1 MYLCSV
7 EVKIERT
14 KATMT
19 ETNLTELWQR
29 CLTIIRDN
37 VSVTAFNTWFSN
49 TKPASYTGNVL
60 TIFVPSQFVYEY
72 IEEHYVDLLSSAIY
86 RIFGNTTQLNYRILT
101 DGQNHLTVDQK
112 SEKRPNNV
120 TPIEQKKSDNKT
132 PGNIAVATQDLD
144 PMLRSNYSFEN
155 FIEGL
160 SNKLPRTAAESI
172 ALNPGKTVFNPLF
185 LYGASGV
192 GKTHLANAVGLKVK
206 ELYPEKRVL
215 YVSAHLFKVQYTDSV
230 RKNTLND
237 FINFYQSIDVLI
249 IDDIQE
255 FVGVEKTQNTFFH
268 IFNHL
273 HQNGKQLIMTC
284 DRPPIMLQGIEERLI
299 TRFKWGLTAEIER
312 PNLALRR
319 SILMDK
325 VRRENINLDA
335 NVLEYIAEN
344 VTDSVREL
352 EGILISLMAHAT
364 IYGRDIDMTMAERI
378 ISKAVRIVEKEVTI
392 EEIVRGTCDYYHV
405 KEETIYTSSRKR
417 EIVLARQMAMFLT
430 HKLLPN
436 LSLAKIGQQIGSKD
450 HSTVL
455 HACRT
460 IEEQIGVDKAM
471 QLAIEDIEAKLK
483 KTR

>member
-1 MYLCSV
+1 MDEKQL
-7 EVKIERT
+7 I
-14 KATMT
+14 
-19 ETNLTELWQR
+19 ELWGK
-29 CLTIIRDN
+29 CLDIIRDN
-37 VSVTAFNTWFSN
+37 ILSKTAFNTWFAN
-49 TKPASYTGNVL
+49 TTPASYANDVL

-86 RIFGNTTQLNYRILT
+86 RVFGNTTQLNYRVLT
-101 DGQNHLTVDQK
+101 DRQNQLTLDQQ
-112 SEKRPNNV
+112 SEKRPNV
-120 TPIEQKKSDNKT
+120 TRTEQKKSDNKT

-160 SNKLPRTAAESI
+160 SNKLPRTAAENI

-192 GKTHLANAVGLKVK
+192 GKTHLANAIGLKVK

-284 DRPPIMLQGIEERLI
+284 DRPPIMLQGIEDRLI

-312 PNLALRR
+312 PNLELRR
-319 SILMDK
+319 SILTDK
-325 VRRENINLDA
+325 VRRESINLA
-335 NVLEYIAEN
+335 PNVLEYIAEN

-352 EGILISLMAHAT
+352 EGILISLMAHST
-364 IYGRDIDMTMAERI
+364 IYGRDIDMTMAERV
-378 ISKAVRIVEKEVTI
+378 ISKAVRIVEKEVTV
-392 EEIVRGTCDYYHV
+392 EDIVRNTCDYYHV
-405 KEETIYTSSRKR
+405 KEDSIFTSSRKR
-417 EIVLARQMAMFLT
+417 DIVLARQMAMFLT

-460 IEEQIGVDKAM
+460 IEEQLGVDKAM

>member
-1 MYLCSV
+1 MGRFLSLILAIEAIFMLPAFLISFFGKEERSAAAFLFSMGIILLIAGLLALLCRKATRDFYAREGLICVGACWILMSV
-7 EVKIERT
+7 LGCLPFVLSGAIPNYIDALFEMEPKRTVKIQP
-14 KATMT
+14 T
-19 ETNLTELWQR
+19 E
-29 CLTIIRDN
+29 
-37 VSVTAFNTWFSN
+37 
-49 TKPASYTGNVL
+49 
-60 TIFVPSQFVYEY
+60 
-72 IEEHYVDLLSSAIY
+72 
-86 RIFGNTTQLNYRILT
+86 
-101 DGQNHLTVDQK
+101 QK
-112 SEKRPNNV
+112 SG
-120 TPIEQKKSDNKT
+120 NKT
-132 PGNIAVATQDLD
+132 PGNITIPAQDLD
-144 PMLRSNYSFEN
+144 PMLRSNYSFDN

-160 SNKLPRTAAESI
+160 SNKLPRAAAESI
-172 ALNPGKTVFNPLF
+172 AQKPGKTVFNPLF

-192 GKTHLANAVGLKVK
+192 GKTHLANAIGLKVK

-284 DRPPIMLQGIEERLI
+284 DRPPVMLQGIEERLI

-312 PNLALRR
+312 PNLDLRR
-319 SILMDK
+319 NILADK
-325 VRRENINLDA
+325 VRREGISVTP

-352 EGILISLMAHAT
+352 EGILISLMAHST
-364 IYGRDIDMTMAERI
+364 IYGRDIDLAMAERV
-378 ISKAVRIVEKEVTI
+378 ISKAVRVNEKEITV
-392 EEIVRGTCDYYHV
+392 EDIVHSTCEYYHI
-405 KEETIYTSSRKR
+405 KDESIYSSSRKR
-417 EIVLARQMAMFLT
+417 DIVLARQIAMYLT
-430 HKLLPN
+430 HKHLPN
-436 LSLAKIGQQIGSKD
+436 LSLARIGQQIGSKD

-460 IEEQIGVDKAM
+460 IEEQLEVDKAIEG
-471 QLAIEDIEAKLK
+471 AIEDIEVKIK
-483 KTR
+483 SR

>member
-1 MYLCSV
+1 
-7 EVKIERT
+7 
-14 KATMT
+14 MT
-19 ETNLTELWQR
+19 ETQLTELWGK
-29 CLTIIRDN
+29 CLDIIRDN
-37 VSVTAFNTWFSN
+37 LPSETAFNTWFAS
-49 TKPASYTGNVL
+49 TRPASYAGNVL
-60 TIFVPSQFVYEY
+60 TIYVPSQFVYEY
-72 IEEHYVDLLSSAIY
+72 IEEHYVNLLSAAIY
-86 RIFGNTTQLNYRILT
+86 RVFGNDTQLNYRVLVVADEKEPGMIEQPAT
-101 DGQNHLTVDQK
+101 PKRTVKIQPTEQK
-112 SEKRPNNV
+112 SG
-120 TPIEQKKSDNKT
+120 NKT
-132 PGNIAVATQDLD
+132 PGNITVPAQDLD
-144 PMLRSNYSFEN
+144 PMLRSNYSFDN

-160 SNKLPRTAAESI
+160 SNKLPRAAAESI
-172 ALNPGKTVFNPLF
+172 AQKPGKTVFNPLF

-192 GKTHLANAVGLKVK
+192 GKTHLANAIGLKVK

-284 DRPPIMLQGIEERLI
+284 DRPPVMLQGIEERLI

-312 PNLALRR
+312 PNLDLRR
-319 SILMDK
+319 NVLADK
-325 VRRENINLDA
+325 VRREGISVTP

-352 EGILISLMAHAT
+352 EGILISLMAHST
-364 IYGRDIDMTMAERI
+364 IYGRDIDLAMAERV
-378 ISKAVRIVEKEVTI
+378 ISKAVRVNEKEITV
-392 EEIVRGTCDYYHV
+392 EDIVHSTCEYYHI
-405 KEETIYTSSRKR
+405 KDESIYSSSRKR
-417 EIVLARQMAMFLT
+417 DIVLARQIAMYLT
-430 HKLLPN
+430 HKHLPN
-436 LSLAKIGQQIGSKD
+436 LSLARIGQQIGSKD

-460 IEEQIGVDKAM
+460 IEEQLEVDKAIEG
-471 QLAIEDIEAKLK
+471 AIEDIEVKIK
-483 KTR
+483 SR

>member
-1 MYLCSV
+1 MMN
-7 EVKIERT
+7 EN
-14 KATMT
+14 
-19 ETNLTELWQR
+19 NLNELWKR
-29 CLTIIRDN
+29 CLDIIADN
-37 VSVTAFNTWFSN
+37 VPATAFKTWFSN
-49 TKPASYTGNVL
+49 TKPASYAGNVL

-72 IEEHYVDLLSSAIY
+72 IEEHFVDLLSSAIY

-101 DGQNHLTVDQK
+101 DGQNQLTVDQE
-112 SEKRPNNV
+112 SVKRPSN
-120 TPIEQKKSDNKT
+120 TPQEQQKSTNQA
-132 PGNIAVATQDLD
+132 PSSIAVPVQDLD
-144 PMLRSNYSFEN
+144 PMLKSNYSFEN

-172 ALNPGKTVFNPLF
+172 ALKPGKTVFNPLF

-192 GKTHLANAVGLKVK
+192 GKTHLANAIGLKVK

-268 IFNHL
+268 LFNHL

-284 DRPPIMLQGIEERLI
+284 DRPPIMLQGIEDRLI

-312 PNLALRR
+312 PNLELRR
-319 SILMDK
+319 SILADK
-325 VRRENINLDA
+325 IRRESISLDP

-352 EGILISLMAHAT
+352 EGILISLMAHST
-364 IYGRDIDMTMAERI
+364 IYGRDIDMGMAERV
-378 ISKAVRIVEKEVTI
+378 ISKAVRIVEKVVTI
-392 EEIVRGTCDYYHV
+392 EDIVRSTCDYFHV
-405 KEETIYTSSRKR
+405 KEDTIFTSSRKR
-417 EIVLARQMAMFLT
+417 DIVLARQMAMFLT
-430 HKLLPN
+430 HKHLPN

-460 IEEQIGVDKAM
+460 IEEQLGVDKAV
-471 QLAIEDIEAKLK
+471 QLAIEDIEAKFK
-483 KTR
+483 ER

>member
-1 MYLCSV
+1 
-7 EVKIERT
+7 
-14 KATMT
+14 MT
-19 ETNLTELWQR
+19 ETQLTELWGK
-29 CLTIIRDN
+29 CLDIIRDN
-37 VSVTAFNTWFSN
+37 LPSETAFNTWFAS
-49 TKPASYTGNVL
+49 TRPASYAGNVL
-60 TIFVPSQFVYEY
+60 TIYVPSQFVYEY
-72 IEEHYVDLLSSAIY
+72 IEEHYVNLLSAAIY
-86 RIFGNTTQLNYRILT
+86 RVFGNDTQLNYRVLVVADEKEPGMIEQPAT
-101 DGQNHLTVDQK
+101 PKRTVKIQPTEQK
-112 SEKRPNNV
+112 SG
-120 TPIEQKKSDNKT
+120 NKT
-132 PGNIAVATQDLD
+132 PGNITVPAQDLD
-144 PMLRSNYSFEN
+144 PMLRSNYSFDN

-160 SNKLPRTAAESI
+160 SNKLPRAAAESI
-172 ALNPGKTVFNPLF
+172 AQKPGKTVFNPLF

-192 GKTHLANAVGLKVK
+192 GKTHLANAIGLKVK

-284 DRPPIMLQGIEERLI
+284 DRPPVMLQGIEDRLI

-312 PNLALRR
+312 PNLELRR
-319 SILMDK
+319 NILADK
-325 VRRENINLDA
+325 VRREGISLSP

-352 EGILISLMAHAT
+352 EGILISLMAHST
-364 IYGRDIDMTMAERI
+364 IYGRDIDLAMAERV
-378 ISKAVRIVEKEVTI
+378 ISKAVRVNEKEITV
-392 EEIVRGTCDYYHV
+392 EDIVHSTCEYYHI
-405 KEETIYTSSRKR
+405 KDESIYSSSRKR
-417 EIVLARQMAMFLT
+417 DIVLARQIAMYLT
-430 HKLLPN
+430 HKHLPN
-436 LSLAKIGQQIGSKD
+436 LSLARIGQQIGSKD

-460 IEEQIGVDKAM
+460 IEEQLEVDKAIEG
-471 QLAIEDIEAKLK
+471 AIEDIEVKIK
-483 KTR
+483 SR

>member
-1 MYLCSV
+1 
-7 EVKIERT
+7 
-14 KATMT
+14 MT
-19 ETNLTELWQR
+19 ESQLIKSWDD

-37 VSVTAFNTWFSN
+37 VQASSYNTWFAN
-49 TKPASYTGNVL
+49 TKPASYTNNVL

-72 IEEHYVDLLSSAIY
+72 IEEHFVEILSAAIY
-86 RIFGNTTQLNYRILT
+86 RIFGSDTQLNYRVLT
-101 DGQNHLTVDQK
+101 DRQNQITLDQE
-112 SEKRPNNV
+112 SVKRRSS
-120 TPIEQKKSDNKT
+120 TPKETQKATNQAPSS
-132 PGNIAVATQDLD
+132 IAVAPQDLD
-144 PMLRSNYSFEN
+144 PMLRSNYSFDN
-155 FIEGL
+155 FIEGI
-160 SNKLPRTAAESI
+160 SNKLPLSAAENI
-172 ALNPGKTVFNPLF
+172 ALNPGKTIFNPLF

-192 GKTHLANAVGLKVK
+192 GKTHLANAIGLKVK

-215 YVSAHLFKVQYTDSV
+215 YVSAHLFKIQYTDSV

-284 DRPPIMLQGIEERLI
+284 DRPPVMLQGIEDRLI

-312 PNLALRR
+312 PNLELRR
-319 SILMDK
+319 NILADK
-325 VRRENINLDA
+325 IRREGISLTP

-364 IYGRDIDMTMAERI
+364 AYGRSIDLPMAERV
-378 ISKAVRIVEKEVTI
+378 ISKAVRIVEKEVTV
-392 EEIVRGTCDYYHV
+392 EEIIHSTCEHYHV
-405 KEETIYTSSRKR
+405 KDDSIYSSSRKR
-417 EIVLARQMAMFLT
+417 DIVLARQIAMYLT
-430 HKLLPN
+430 HKHLPN
-436 LSLAKIGQQIGSKD
+436 LSLARIGQQIGSKD

-460 IEEQIGVDKAM
+460 IEEQLKIDKVL
-471 QLAIEDIEAKLK
+471 QLSVEDIEVKMRTK
-483 KTR
+483 

>member
-1 MYLCSV
+1 
-7 EVKIERT
+7 
-14 KATMT
+14 MT
-19 ETNLTELWQR
+19 DIQLTELWSK
-29 CLTIIRDN
+29 CLDIIRDN
-37 VSVTAFNTWFSN
+37 IPSSTFNTWFSN
-49 TKPASYTGNVL
+49 TKPASYQGNVL

-72 IEEHYVDLLSSAIY
+72 IEAHYVNLLSAAIY
-86 RIFGNTTQLNYRILT
+86 RIFGNDTQLNYRVLT
-101 DGQNHLTVDQK
+101 DRQNQLTVDQE
-112 SEKRPNNV
+112 SEKRMSAAAA
-120 TPIEQKKSDNKT
+120 EQKKSTNKA
-132 PGNIAVATQDLD
+132 PGAIAVPVQDLD
-144 PMLRSNYSFEN
+144 PMLRSNYRFEN

-160 SNKLPRTAAESI
+160 SNKLPRAAAESI
-172 ALNPGKTVFNPLF
+172 AQKPGKTVFNPLF

-192 GKTHLANAVGLKVK
+192 GKTHLANAIGLKVK

-284 DRPPIMLQGIEERLI
+284 DRPPVMLQGIEDRLI

-312 PNLALRR
+312 PNLELRR
-319 SILMDK
+319 SILADK
-325 VRRENINLDA
+325 VRREGIALDA
-335 NVLEYIAEN
+335 EVLEYIAEN

-352 EGILISLMAHAT
+352 EGILISLHAHST
-364 IYGRDIDMTMAERI
+364 LYGREIDMTLAQRV
-378 ISKAVRIVEKEVTI
+378 ISKAVRIVEKEITI
-392 EEIVRGTCDYYHV
+392 EDIVHNTCEYYHV
-405 KEETIYTSSRKR
+405 KDETIYSSSRKR
-417 EIVLARQMAMFLT
+417 DIVIARQVAMYLT
-430 HKLLPN
+430 HKHLPN
-436 LSLAKIGQQIGSKD
+436 LSLARIGQCIGSKD

-460 IEEQIGVDKAM
+460 IEEQLEVDKAM
-471 QLAIEDIEAKLK
+471 ELAIEDIEAKMK
-483 KTR
+483 AR

>member
-1 MYLCSV
+1 
-7 EVKIERT
+7 
-14 KATMT
+14 MT
-19 ETNLTELWQR
+19 ETQLTELWGK
-29 CLTIIRDN
+29 CLDIIRDN
-37 VSVTAFNTWFSN
+37 VPGTAFNTWFSN
-49 TKPASYTGNVL
+49 TKPASYTAGVL

-72 IEEHYVDLLSSAIY
+72 IEAHYVNLLSAAIY
-86 RIFGNTTQLNYRILT
+86 RIFGDDTQLNYRVLT
-101 DGQNHLTVDQK
+101 DRQNQLTVDQE
-112 SEKRPNNV
+112 SEKRPSA
-120 TPIEQKKSDNKT
+120 TPVEQQKSSNT
-132 PGNIAVATQDLD
+132 APGAIAVPVQDLD

-160 SNKLPRTAAESI
+160 SNKLPRAAAESI
-172 ALNPGKTVFNPLF
+172 AQRPGKTVFNPLF

-192 GKTHLANAVGLKVK
+192 GKTHLANAIGLKVK

-215 YVSAHLFKVQYTDSV
+215 YVSAHLFKIQYTDSV

-284 DRPPIMLQGIEERLI
+284 DRPPVMLQGIEERLI

-312 PNLALRR
+312 PNLELRR
-319 SILMDK
+319 SILADK
-325 VRRENINLDA
+325 VRRDGIALAPE
-335 NVLEYIAEN
+335 VLEYIAEN

-352 EGILISLMAHAT
+352 EGILLSLHAHSALC
-364 IYGRDIDMTMAERI
+364 GREIDLALAERV
-378 ISKAVRIVEKEVTI
+378 ISKAVRIVEREITI
-392 EEIVRGTCDYYHV
+392 EDIVHTTCEYYHV
-405 KEETIYTSSRKR
+405 KDECIYTSSRKR
-417 EIVLARQMAMFLT
+417 DIVLARQVAMYLT
-430 HKLLPN
+430 HKHLPS
-436 LSLAKIGQQIGSKD
+436 LSLARIGQCIGSKD

-460 IEEQIGVDKAM
+460 IEEQIEVDKAVE
-471 QLAIEDIEAKLK
+471 LAVEDIEAKLK
-483 KTR
+483 AR

>member
-1 MYLCSV
+1 
-7 EVKIERT
+7 
-14 KATMT
+14 MT
-19 ETNLTELWQR
+19 ETQLTELWGK
-29 CLTIIRDN
+29 CLSIIRDN
-37 VSVTAFNTWFSN
+37 VPGTAFNTWFSN
-49 TKPASYTGNVL
+49 TKPASYKAGVL

-72 IEEHYVDLLSSAIY
+72 IEAHYVDLLGAAIY
-86 RIFGNTTQLNYRILT
+86 RTFGEGTQLNYRVLT
-101 DGQNHLTVDQK
+101 DRQHQLTVDQE
-112 SEKRPNNV
+112 SEKQPAKPV
-120 TPIEQKKSDNKT
+120 VEQKKGDNAA
-132 PGNIAVATQDLD
+132 PGSIAVPVQDLD
-144 PMLRSNYSFEN
+144 PMLRSNYSFDN

-160 SNKLPRTAAESI
+160 SNKLPRAAAESI
-172 ALNPGKTVFNPLF
+172 ALKPGKTVFNPLF

-192 GKTHLANAVGLKVK
+192 GKTHLANAIGLKVK

-284 DRPPIMLQGIEERLI
+284 DRPPVMLQGIEDRLI

-312 PNLALRR
+312 PNLELRR
-319 SILMDK
+319 SILADK
-325 VRRENINLDA
+325 VRREGIALTPE
-335 NVLEYIAEN
+335 VLEYVAEN

-352 EGILISLMAHAT
+352 EGILISLHAHSAL
-364 IYGRDIDMTMAERI
+364 YGREIDLALAERV
-378 ISKAVRIVEKEVTI
+378 ISKAVRVVEKELTV
-392 EEIVRGTCDYYHV
+392 EDIVRTTCDYYHV
-405 KEETIYTSSRKR
+405 KDDSIYTSSRKR
-417 EIVLARQMAMFLT
+417 DIVLARQVAMYLT
-430 HKLLPN
+430 HKYLPS
-436 LSLAKIGQQIGSKD
+436 LSLARIGQCIGSKD

-471 QLAIEDIEAKLK
+471 ELAVEDIEAKMK
-483 KTR
+483 AR

>member
-1 MYLCSV
+1 
-7 EVKIERT
+7 
-14 KATMT
+14 MT
-19 ETNLTELWQR
+19 ETQLTELWGK
-29 CLTIIRDN
+29 CLDIIRDN
-37 VSVTAFNTWFSN
+37 LPSETAFNTWFAS
-49 TKPASYTGNVL
+49 TRPASYAGNVL
-60 TIFVPSQFVYEY
+60 TIYVPSQFVYEY
-72 IEEHYVDLLSSAIY
+72 IEEHYVNLLSAAIY
-86 RIFGNTTQLNYRILT
+86 RVFGNDTQLNYRVLVVADEKEPGMIEQPAT
-101 DGQNHLTVDQK
+101 PKRTVKIQPTEQK
-112 SEKRPNNV
+112 SG
-120 TPIEQKKSDNKT
+120 NKT
-132 PGNIAVATQDLD
+132 PGNITVPVQDLD
-144 PMLRSNYSFEN
+144 PMLRSNYSFDN

-160 SNKLPRTAAESI
+160 SNKLPRAAAESI
-172 ALNPGKTVFNPLF
+172 AQKPGKTVFNPLF

-192 GKTHLANAVGLKVK
+192 GKTHLANAIGLKVK

-284 DRPPIMLQGIEERLI
+284 DRPPVMLQGIEERLI

-312 PNLALRR
+312 PNLDLRR
-319 SILMDK
+319 NILADK
-325 VRRENINLDA
+325 VRREGISVTP

-352 EGILISLMAHAT
+352 EGILISLMAHST
-364 IYGRDIDMTMAERI
+364 IYGRDIDLAMAERV
-378 ISKAVRIVEKEVTI
+378 ISKAVRVNEKEITV
-392 EEIVRGTCDYYHV
+392 EDIVHSTCEYYHI
-405 KEETIYTSSRKR
+405 KDESIYSSSRKR
-417 EIVLARQMAMFLT
+417 DIVLARQIAMYLT
-430 HKLLPN
+430 HKHLPN
-436 LSLAKIGQQIGSKD
+436 LSLARIGQQIGSKD

-460 IEEQIGVDKAM
+460 IEEQLEVDKAIEG
-471 QLAIEDIEAKLK
+471 AIEDIEVKIK
-483 KTR
+483 SR

>member
-1 MYLCSV
+1 MQCRSKGKEQKQIMDEKQL
-7 EVKIERT
+7 I
-14 KATMT
+14 
-19 ETNLTELWQR
+19 ELWGK
-29 CLTIIRDN
+29 CLDIIRDN
-37 VSVTAFNTWFSN
+37 IFSRTAFNTWFAN
-49 TKPASYTGNVL
+49 TTPASYANDVL

-86 RIFGNTTQLNYRILT
+86 RVFGNTTQLNYRVLT
-101 DGQNHLTVDQK
+101 DRQNQLTLDQQ
-112 SEKRPNNV
+112 SEKRPK
-120 TPIEQKKSDNKT
+120 TQQTEQKKSDNKT
-132 PGNIAVATQDLD
+132 PGNIAVPTQDLD

-192 GKTHLANAVGLKVK
+192 GKTHLANAIGLKTK

-215 YVSAHLFKVQYTDSV
+215 YISAHLFKVQYTDSV

-284 DRPPIMLQGIEERLI
+284 DRPPIMLQGIEDRLI

-312 PNLALRR
+312 PNLELRR
-319 SILMDK
+319 SILTDK
-325 VRRENINLDA
+325 VRRESINLA
-335 NVLEYIAEN
+335 PNVLEYIAEN

-364 IYGRDIDMTMAERI
+364 IYGRDIDLTMAERV
-378 ISKAVRIVEKEVTI
+378 ISKAVRIVEKEVSV
-392 EEIVRGTCDYYHV
+392 EDIVRSTCDYYHV
-405 KEETIYTSSRKR
+405 KEDSIFTSSRKR
-417 EIVLARQMAMFLT
+417 DIVLARQMAMFLT

-460 IEEQIGVDKAM
+460 IEEQLGVDKAM